1 MKYIKLF
8 MLLAVVSLFAACSSD
23 DDFNT
28 KEATVSFA
36 SDSVVTKE
44 SAGLVNI
51 PINVEGLRNG
61 NVTVQVKAEEV
72 GENPA
77 KEDVNYMITTK
88 TINIKADTLASG
100 TMNVE
105 VKMVDDSEINENRT
119 FKLTIVSANG
129 AKIGKNASTIVTIRD
144 NDAAFYEK
152 FFGKWT
158 LTGNITSSS
167 GTSAFSKV
175 VTISGATDE
184 NSDDYD
190 NILTV
195 SATGFINVGVSL
207 DCEWHMRYNFDLAT
221 KKGTVGIICG
231 ETVATYGSTY
241 EWMWATDDGKSYTLD
256 DVTAPWALG
265 EGDAFPTTITF
276 PESQA
281 LYFYQPGA
289 GVWRILEGLKLTKK

>member
-28 KEATVSFA
+28 KEATVGFA

-44 SAGLVNI
+44 SAGIVNI
-51 PINVEGLRNG
+51 PISVTGVRNG
-61 NVTVQVKAEEV
+61 NVTVTVKAEEEGV
-72 GENPA
+72 NPA
-77 KEDVNYMITTK
+77 KEDVNYMITSK

-129 AKIGKNASTIVTIRD
+129 AKIEGNASTIVTIRD

-152 FFGKWT
+152 FFGKWN
-158 LTGNITSSS
+158 LS
-167 GTSAFSKV
+167 GTIESGSGVSTFSKD
-175 VTISGATDE
+175 VTISGETNE
-184 NSDDYD
+184 ESEDYD

-195 SATGFINVGVSL
+195 SAPGFINVGASI
-207 DCEWHMRYNFDLAT
+207 DCEWHFRYSFDMAT
-221 KKGTVGIICG
+221 KKGTLGFICG
-231 ETVATYGSTY
+231 EQIASYGSSYT
-241 EWMWATDDGKSYTLD
+241 WMWVTDNGVSYTAD

-265 EGDAFPTTITF
+265 EGDTFPTTITF
-276 PESQA
+276 PASQA

-289 GVWRILEGLKLTKK
+289 GVWRILTDLTLTKK

>member
-28 KEATVSFA
+28 KEATVGFA

-44 SAGLVNI
+44 SAGIVNI
-51 PINVEGLRNG
+51 PISVTGVRNG
-61 NVTVQVKAEEV
+61 NVTVTVKAEEEGV
-72 GENPA
+72 NPA
-77 KEDVNYMITTK
+77 KEDVNYMITSK

-105 VKMVDDSEINENRT
+105 VKMVDDSEINDNRT

-129 AKIGKNASTIVTIRD
+129 AKIEGNASTIVTIRD

-152 FFGKWT
+152 FFGKWN
-158 LTGNITSSS
+158 LSGNIQSSS
-167 GTSAFSKV
+167 GVSAFSKD
-175 VTISGATDE
+175 VTISGETDE
-184 NSDDYD
+184 TADDYD
-190 NILTV
+190 HVLTV
-195 SATGFINVGVSL
+195 SAPGFINVGASI
-207 DCEWHMRYNFDLAT
+207 DCEFHLNYNFDLAT
-221 KKGTVGIICG
+221 KKGTIGIVCG
-231 ETVATYGSTY
+231 EVIATYGSSY
-241 EWMWATDDGKSYTLD
+241 EWMWVTDNGVSYTTD

-265 EGDAFPTTITF
+265 ENDAFPTTITF
-276 PESQA
+276 PASKS

-289 GVWRILEGLKLTKK
+289 GAWRILTDLKLTKK

>member
-28 KEATVSFA
+28 KDATVSFA

-44 SAGLVNI
+44 SAGIVNI

-61 NVTVQVKAEEV
+61 NVTVHVKAEEV
-72 GENPA
+72 GTNPA

-88 TINIKADTLASG
+88 TINIKADTLTSG

-105 VKMVDDSEINENRT
+105 VKMVDDAEINENRT

-129 AKIGKNASTIVTIRD
+129 AKLGTNASTVVVIRD

-158 LTGNITSSS
+158 LAGNIES
-167 GTSAFSKV
+167 GSGISAFSKV

-184 NSDDYD
+184 ESEDYD

-195 SATGFINVGVSL
+195 SAPGLINVGASI
-207 DCEWHMRYNFDLAT
+207 DCEWHFRYTFDLAT
-221 KKGTVGIICG
+221 KQGTLGFICG
-231 ETVATYGSTY
+231 EQIASYGSAY
-241 EWMWATDDGKSYTLD
+241 QWMWATDNGHSYTTD

-276 PESQA
+276 PASQA

-289 GVWRILEGLKLTKK
+289 GVWRILTDLTLTKK

>member
-8 MLLAVVSLFAACSSD
+8 MLLAVMSLFAACSSD

-44 SAGLVNI
+44 SAGIVNI
-51 PINVEGLRNG
+51 PINVEGMRNG
-61 NVTVQVKAEEV
+61 NVTVRVQAEEV
-72 GENPA
+72 GTNPA
-77 KEDVNYMITTK
+77 KEDVNYLITDK
-88 TINIKADTLASG
+88 TINIKADTLTSG

-105 VKMVDDSEINENRT
+105 VKMVDDAEINENRT

-129 AKIGKNASTIVTIRD
+129 AKLGENASTIVVIRD

-158 LTGNITSSS
+158 LSGNLESSS
-167 GTSAFSKV
+167 GVSPFSKV

-184 NSDDYD
+184 ASEDYD

-195 SATGFINVGVSL
+195 SAPGLINVGASI
-207 DCEWHMRYNFDLAT
+207 DCEWHMHYTFDLAT

-231 ETVATYGSTY
+231 EIIATYGNAY
-241 EWMWATDDGKSYTLD
+241 QWMWVTDDGTNLTTD

-276 PESQA
+276 PASQA

-289 GVWRILEGLKLTKK
+289 GAWRVLTDLKLTKK

>member
-44 SAGLVNI
+44 SAGIVNI
-51 PINVEGLRNG
+51 PISVTGVRNG
-61 NVTVQVKAEEV
+61 NVTVTVKAEEEGV
-72 GENPA
+72 NPA
-77 KEDVNYMITTK
+77 KEDVNYMITSK

-105 VKMVDDSEINENRT
+105 VKMVDDSEINDNRT

-129 AKIGKNASTIVTIRD
+129 AKIEGNASTIVTIHD

-152 FFGKWT
+152 FFGKWN
-158 LTGNITSSS
+158 LSGNIQSSS
-167 GTSAFSKV
+167 GVSAFSKD
-175 VTISGATDE
+175 VTISGETDE
-184 NSDDYD
+184 TADDYD
-190 NILTV
+190 HVLTV
-195 SATGFINVGVSL
+195 SAPGFINVGASI
-207 DCEWHMRYNFDLAT
+207 DCEFHLNYNFDLAT
-221 KKGTVGIICG
+221 KKGTIGIVCG
-231 ETVATYGSTY
+231 EVIATYGSSY
-241 EWMWATDDGKSYTLD
+241 EWMWVTDNGVSYTTD

-265 EGDAFPTTITF
+265 ENDAFPTTITF
-276 PESQA
+276 PASKS

-289 GVWRILEGLKLTKK
+289 GAWRILTDLKLTKK